1 MTVLGT
7 VLASPYLYRRNK
19 VYYLRLRVRGVKS
32 ESITFSLRTIDK
44 AVATGITKDI
54 LKRLA
59 KYHLERPSASWRQLR
74 ARLPDITQRCLATAH
89 GDASMAAYRTV
100 PVKLQ
105 ESAPSGLPNSGSAGR
120 VWINKDF
127 HFTPRGIAEPH
138 CSIHKPDYGNLEKSF
153 GNPRGEYKVNLTC
166 SSAEAQPTI
175 DTIIY
180 AHEANYAAL
189 VKQFEKDEPAL
200 RAKLQKG
207 KKLLEPYEGDMP
219 FFENDDGTVTFKIK
233 GYASYIDSKTQ
244 ESKPLVLKVVDAKG
258 RRIENVP
265 AISGGSELKVRFS
278 LFPYGWSNVAGASV
292 KLQIDSVMLIKLV
305 EPESDDS
312 GDVWRDEVVEGG
324 YEVVDP
330 ASDAYI
336 KALPW
341 LASIATQAPR

>member
-32 ESITFSLRTIDK
+32 DSITFSLRTIDK
-44 AVATGITKDI
+44 TVATGITKDI

-59 KYHLERPSASWRQLR
+59 KYHLERSSATWKQLR
-74 ARLPDITQRCLATAH
+74 ARLPDITQRCLAAAH
-89 GDASMAAYRTV
+89 GETSMAAYRTV
-100 PVKLQ
+100 PEKLQ
-105 ESAPSGLPNSGSAGR
+105 ESAPSGLQNSGRAGR

-138 CSIHKPDYGNLEKSF
+138 CSIHKPDYGNPEKGF
-153 GNPRGEYKVNLTC
+153 GNPRGEYKVNITC
-166 SSAEAQPTI
+166 SSADAQPII
-175 DTIIY
+175 DEIVK

-189 VKQFEKDEPAL
+189 MKQFEKDGPAL
-200 RAKLQKG
+200 RAESQNGRQLQ
-207 KKLLEPYEGDMP
+207 EPYEGDMP

-233 GYASYIDSKTQ
+233 GYASYIDTKTQ

-258 RRIENVP
+258 KRIENVP

-305 EPESDDS
+305 ETDS
-312 GDVWRDEVVEGG
+312 NGFDDVWRDEIVEGG
-324 YEVVDP
+324 YEVADP
-330 ASDAYI
+330 ASDALV

-341 LASIATQAPR
+341 LASIATQTPR